1 MSGEGDRLATGIT
14 GLDTI
19 LGGGVFEGGIY
30 IIQGAPG
37 AGKTI
42 LANQICFAHAAQ
54 GCHALYI
61 TLLAESHLRMIG
73 HMRRLAFFDEAAI
86 PDRMSYVGAF
96 KTLEDEGLRGLHEV
110 VRREV
115 RSRKASILVLDGL
128 VTVHDKARTDL
139 ELKKFIH
146 ELQTQAAFSNC
157 TTFLLTGSVDANA
170 YRPERTM
177 VDGVIELR
185 SSLHGRRAE
194 RELQVHKLRGSWFM
208 GGRHSYRITGNG
220 ISAFPRI
227 EALLETPS
235 VWDRADG
242 PVVSSGSRGIDEM
255 LGGGLDRHSVTVV
268 LGPSGGGKTTA
279 GLQFLCGGPVDEP
292 VMLFGFNEN
301 PMALKIKADALK
313 LPLEARGDAVSLLW
327 RPQTEAI
334 LDEAA
339 TDLLAAIK
347 QRQVRRLVID
357 GLDGF
362 AMLTDEKKRMRA
374 FLSALCNELRALGV
388 TTLATV
394 ETGHAGLRPGQP
406 LAGVDQSGLSA
417 IAENIIALHLAAL
430 RSETFRLMSVLK
442 ARDRRTDLRMRRF
455 EIADGGIMLEKDHQ
469 GAEAIL
475 RDLSRQASSPPS
487 PDTKLIGE

>member
-1 MSGEGDRLATGIT
+1 MSGEGDRLETGIT

-19 LGGGVFEGGIY
+19 LGGGVLEGGIY

-42 LANQICFAHAAQ
+42 LGNQICFAHAAQ
-54 GCHALYI
+54 GRHSLYI
-61 TLLAESHLRMIG
+61 TLLAETHSRMIG
-73 HMRRLAFFDEAAI
+73 HMRRLSFFDEAAI
-86 PDRMSYVGAF
+86 PERMSYFGAF
-96 KTLEDEGLRGLHEV
+96 KTLEDEGLRGLLEV

-115 RSRKASILVLDGL
+115 RSRQASILVLDGL
-128 VTVHDKARTDL
+128 ITLHDKVRSDL

-157 TTFLLTGSVDANA
+157 TMFLLTGSVDPNA

-185 SSLHGRRAE
+185 SLLHGRRAE

-208 GGRHSYRITGNG
+208 GGRHSYG

-235 VWDRADG
+235 VWDPADG
-242 PVVSSGSRGIDEM
+242 PVVSIGNPGIDKM
-255 LGGGLDRHSVTVV
+255 LGGGVNRHSITVV
-268 LGPSGGGKTTA
+268 LGPSGSGKTSA
-279 GLQFLCGGPVDEP
+279 ALQFLCGGPVDEP

-313 LPLEARGDAVSLLW
+313 LPLESRGEAVSLLW

-347 QRQVRRLVID
+347 QRGVRRLVID

-362 AMLTDEKKRMRA
+362 AMLTDEKKRMRS

-417 IAENIIALHLAAL
+417 VAENIIALHLASL
-430 RSETFRLMSVLK
+430 RSETYRLLGVLK
-442 ARDRRTDLRMRRF
+442 ARERRTDLRMRRF
-455 EIADGGIMLEKDHQ
+455 EIADGGIMLEQDHQ

-475 RDLSRQASSPPS
+475 RDLLHAASPPPS
-487 PDTKLIGE
+487 PDTELTGE